1 MSWFL
6 KALFAVVLIVFAIDA
21 KSWIGRIW
29 GVALDEPKSRWAD
42 VVEGREAAFEGAL
55 REACRR
61 IAEDLEQEP
70 QRVPVSKVLV
80 KDGDMVAAGQPL
92 VETLRP
98 RAAVRTVAP
107 SAGKVI
113 AIAVAP
119 GQFVAPGA
127 TMVDLEAAGVP
138 GPDGKLGPA
147 VVTKVVAPKYSEGVE
162 TPLPLA
168 VLTLGEDVDRR
179 ATAALEAELVAR
191 HWVLESRAS
200 LSAVMSQSDLR
211 SMLEQLWDRV
221 SPSDLF
227 ARHGVDRLA
236 YGRIVS
242 VAYTGPQ
249 RCEVE
254 LDVRALDATGALL
267 FTTRATGKFGPEP
280 GLADWIGAHPW
291 RAAGIALFV
300 AWLLLAL
307 FTRGKVVPYV
317 DRAKQESMDRAAFE
331 ASRKVSGAAQ
341 EVITDLRRLQGDAAN
356 RGRPIIARQLGE
368 QVDRL
373 DQIRRR
379 LETTSRDQDRLI
391 AASGLHAE
399 ELVRSVGEAVRRFPA
414 GGDEVS
420 EQAAVDDIAR
430 SIEALR
436 RAVHQNTNI

>member
-42 VVEGREAAFEGAL
+42 VVEGREALYGQAAAAAAEKAAAAASKEPYKLALGGWFFEKGDAVLTRQAL
-55 REACRR
+55 CELIGVRYT
-61 IAEDLEQEP
+61 
-70 QRVPVSKVLV
+70 VL
-80 KDGDMVAAGQPL
+80 
-92 VETLRP
+92 
-98 RAAVRTVAP
+98 
-107 SAGKVI
+107 
-113 AIAVAP
+113 
-119 GQFVAPGA
+119 
-127 TMVDLEAAGVP
+127 
-138 GPDGKLGPA
+138 
-147 VVTKVVAPKYSEGVE
+147 VVAPCDGVLE
-162 TPLPLA
+162 TVYGPTGLTITDGTVVAQIRPTVKPGSIERAPKLVDVGAVRPPKEFESPIPIAVLPLA
-168 VLTLGEDVDRR
+168 EDVERR
-179 ATAALEAELVAR
+179 ASSAVEAAFLRNEWRVQARAAFLEAMAE
-191 HWVLESRAS
+191 
-200 LSAVMSQSDLR
+200 QDLR
-211 SMLEQLWDRV
+211 ALVEGLWSRI
-221 SPSDLF
+221 SPKDLYTKQ
-227 ARHGVDRLA
+227 GVDRLV
-236 YGRIVS
+236 YGRVDS
-242 VAYTGPQ
+242 VVFPTQ
-249 RCEVE
+249 DRCEVRISIRGMRKDGE
-254 LDVRALDATGALL
+254 LL
-267 FTTRATGKFGPEP
+267 FSVEGEGSAGPEP
-280 GLADWIGAHPW
+280 SIQGWVREHPW